1 LYLNTIMSK
10 YIIVTVTTP
19 TQKLA
24 NEIARLVIARQ
35 VAACA
40 QVNGPILSV
49 YRWKDK
55 VEESEEWKV
64 EIKTT
69 AELFKEIEISIRI
82 VHSYDVPEIIATPIA
97 MISDDYALWI
107 DKHVKRE

>member
-1 LYLNTIMSK
+1 MSN
-10 YIIVTVTTP
+10 YIIVTVTAP

-55 VEESEEWKV
+55 VQEGEEWKV
-64 EIKTT
+64 EIKTKSD
-69 AELFKEIEISIRI
+69 LFRDVETTIRI
-82 VHSYDVPEIIATPIA
+82 VHSYDVPEIIATPITL
-97 MISDDYALWI
+97 ISDDYAQWI
-107 DKHVKRE
+107 DEQVKIPS